1 MTIQELLCNNSK
13 YMYLS
18 LRKQAEFKMSNID
31 GIAKKKHIGYLM
43 KTRKKTKSS
52 ELSEILL
59 FQIYPPKHV
68 FNARM
73 GILDIL
79 QRQKG

>member
-1 MTIQELLCNNSK
+1 
-13 YMYLS
+13 MYLS
-18 LRKQAEFKMSNID
+18 LRKQEEFNMSNID
-31 GIAKKKHIGYLM
+31 GIAKKTHIGYLM
-43 KTRKKTKSS
+43 KTRKKQNLQSCQKYFYVKYTP
-52 ELSEILL
+52 
-59 FQIYPPKHV
+59 QKHV